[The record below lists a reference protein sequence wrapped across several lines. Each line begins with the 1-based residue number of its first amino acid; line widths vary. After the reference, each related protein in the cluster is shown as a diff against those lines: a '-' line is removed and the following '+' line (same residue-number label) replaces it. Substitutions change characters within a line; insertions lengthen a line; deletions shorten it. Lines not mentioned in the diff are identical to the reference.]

1 MIYANDEIFNVGYN
15 SNLDRLE
22 SQNKKNKSRVKKNFN
37 QNKVVTILLALF
49 VSFSLM
55 NCALIFTFM
64 QLLKNI

>member
-1 MIYANDEIFNVGYN
+1 MIYANDETFNIRYN
-15 SNLDRLE
+15 TNLDKLE
-22 SQNKKNKSRVKKNFN
+22 LPNEKKRSRVIRHFN
-37 QNKVVTILLALF
+37 QNKVVTILLVLF